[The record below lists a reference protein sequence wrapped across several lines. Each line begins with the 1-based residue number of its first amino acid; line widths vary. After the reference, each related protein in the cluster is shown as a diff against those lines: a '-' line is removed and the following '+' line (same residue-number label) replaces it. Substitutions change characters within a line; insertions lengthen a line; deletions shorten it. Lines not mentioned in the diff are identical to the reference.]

1 VSTRAGGGPTASAM
15 GGDLHALSIAELSAA
30 IAAPKLSPV
39 ELAEALI
46 ARIER
51 FDAQTRAFITPTFD
65 LARRQA

>member
-1 VSTRAGGGPTASAM
+1 VSRGAPAM
-15 GGDLHALSIAELSAA
+15 ADELHALSIAELASA
-30 IAAPKLSPV
+30 IAARKLSPV
-39 ELAEALI
+39 ELTEELI